1 VHFPLLCSWFVS
13 RHCSRLVFCRY
24 RCSSASQAPACR
36 APLCGLPPC
45 LCLQDVSLFPPS
57 SSFLL
62 SILQSSFS
70 ICLSVRL
77 LLETKHII
85 CNISLIVSQCS
96 GGIHTRIFYPLRF
109 CLLLLPWI
117 LVRTRCNRST
127 FVLVVCD
134 ILFSV
139 IEAVCISRAS
149 SLHLLLSAALSA
161 WEDLC
166 KHAVWAIAPLH
177 VPAAERFE
185 MCIHQHN
192 VILSPQSLEVLL
204 FAFFFL

>member
-13 RHCSRLVFCRY
+13 RHCSRLLFCSY
-24 RCSSASQAPACR
+24 RCSSASQAAACR
-36 APLCGLPPC
+36 ASLCGLPPC
-45 LCLQDVSLFPPS
+45 LCLQGVSLFPPLL
-57 SSFLL
+57 SFLL

-77 LLETKHII
+77 LLEAKHII
-85 CNISLIVSQCS
+85 CNLSLIVSQCS
-96 GGIHTRIFYPLRF
+96 GAIHTHILPPAF
-109 CLLLLPWI
+109 CLLLLLWI
-117 LVRTRCNRST
+117 LVRTRCYRST
-127 FVLVVCD
+127 FLLVVCD
-134 ILFSV
+134 ILFAV

-177 VPAAERFE
+177 VLAAERFE
-185 MCIHQHN
+185 MSIHQHK